1 MLERKY
7 PHRVYSGTAMSMN
20 ELLPFQKY
28 TRKKKKIHLLYVNI
42 HIWYSKYMRLKE
54 KEFHYDGLNAFHGS
68 LFFHTGTGKSIT
80 DLI

>member
-1 MLERKY
+1 
-7 PHRVYSGTAMSMN
+7 MSMN

-28 TRKKKKIHLLYVNI
+28 RKKKKKIYLLYVNI

-54 KEFHYDGLNAFHGS
+54 KEFDYDGLNAFHGS
-68 LFFHTGTGKSIT
+68 LFFYTGTGKSIT